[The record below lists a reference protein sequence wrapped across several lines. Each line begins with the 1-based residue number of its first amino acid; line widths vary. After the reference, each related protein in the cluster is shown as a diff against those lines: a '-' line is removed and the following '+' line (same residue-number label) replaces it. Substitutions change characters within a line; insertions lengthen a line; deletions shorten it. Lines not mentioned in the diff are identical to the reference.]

1 MFDVGVILG
10 FMIVIVLGVILLRY
24 LCSFGYG
31 LFCYNPLKPSDR
43 TINPVH
49 IVDIVD
55 IADIADIADIS
66 NTPDNKI
73 IRVTVTDDC
82 VSTDT
87 IVREQR
93 TIPIATMV

>member
-1 MFDVGVILG
+1 MYEVGAILG
-10 FMIVIVLGVILLRY
+10 FMVLIVIGLVIFRY

-55 IADIADIADIS
+55 IADTS
-66 NTPDNKI
+66 NSTDNKI

>member
-10 FMIVIVLGVILLRY
+10 FMIVIVLGIILLRY

-31 LFCYNPLKPSDR
+31 LFCYNAPTLPDR
-43 TINPVH
+43 AINPVH
-49 IVDIVD
+49 IVDIVNN
-55 IADIADIADIS
+55 S

-82 VSTDT
+82 IESSD
-87 IVREQR
+87 IEISEQR
-93 TIPIATMV
+93 TIPIAHLV

>member
-10 FMIVIVLGVILLRY
+10 FMIVIVLGIIILRY

-31 LFCYNPLKPSDR
+31 LFCYNAQTPPDR
-43 TINPVH
+43 AINPVH
-49 IVDIVD
+49 VVDIVNN
-55 IADIADIADIS
+55 S

-82 VSTDT
+82 IESSD
-87 IVREQR
+87 IEISEQR
-93 TIPIATMV
+93 TIPIANVV